1 MNASKIEADIVT
13 FKDISNLYD
22 IYRTEDNYLETFS
35 SNDRN
40 EYSLLI
46 ILILLER
53 CANMT
58 DKFLK

>member
-1 MNASKIEADIVT
+1 MNNSKIEADIVT
-13 FKDISNLYD
+13 FKDISNQYD
-22 IYRTEDNYLETFS
+22 IYRTDEQYLETFS

-46 ILILLER
+46 ILVLLER

-58 DKFLK
+58 EKFLK